1 MSQPYFILVLAH
13 SMHGRL
19 RRIHIPHQVLYGVL
33 ALALVGLI
41 TLLGIT
47 ASYARMALKVSNYN
61 ALRAEVEALRD
72 RYQRL
77 QSEANEQQ
85 QQMATLQLFASEVSN
100 AYGLRRSIQGP
111 TDLTSEGRLVPTVA
125 ESVAE
130 YNYLRNVNFTKF
142 YRRSLRSLADSRPSL
157 WPVEGRL
164 MSHFGM
170 RSDPFSGEGAF
181 HAGVDISAE
190 LGTPVRATADGVVTR
205 VGWES
210 GYGKLVV
217 VEHGNGF
224 ETYYAHLSRFDVME
238 GMEVRRGT
246 IVGRSGS
253 SGRSTGAH
261 LHYEVRMNGTA
272 VNPHRYLQHTSMASL
287 NSKRDFPF

>member
-1 MSQPYFILVLAH
+1 
-13 SMHGRL
+13 MHGRL

-61 ALRAEVEALRD
+61 ALRTEVEALRD

-77 QSEANEQQ
+77 QTEANEQQ

-100 AYGLRRSIQGP
+100 A
-111 TDLTSEGRLVPTVA
+111 
-125 ESVAE
+125 
-130 YNYLRNVNFTKF
+130 FTKF

-238 GMEVRRGT
+238 GMEVRRGS

-287 NSKRDFPF
+287 NSTRDFPF